1 MLRVDQRPLR
11 FSTGKQPVRE
21 PRNATISATS
31 VSGSGHLAV
40 PEIRNLENV
49 EVGRV
54 FRDLEPAFVERC
66 DSGHLPVVFSNA
78 ELLER
83 VPTDSHPI
91 MAGAAAPADE
101 APETILGL

>member
-11 FSTGKQPVRE
+11 FSTGKRPVRE

-54 FRDLEPAFVERC
+54 
-66 DSGHLPVVFSNA
+66 
-78 ELLER
+78 
-83 VPTDSHPI
+83 DSHPI